1 MNIIEDK
8 LSTIILQPFYF
19 CKNFDCI
26 MKGTIGNDGLRQSP
40 GRLVWL
46 DAVTK
51 FMGILPAFDGKGRD
65 DL

>member
-1 MNIIEDK
+1 
-8 LSTIILQPFYF
+8 
-19 CKNFDCI
+19 
-26 MKGTIGNDGLRQSP
+26 
-40 GRLVWL
+40 LVWL